1 MIKIREQII
10 PIYDAAYKIL
20 QKDISIKHIQAKDEQ
35 LKEMCPDKE
44 RTGIE
49 YKEYIHIKIMYKIKR
64 GNSNNRE
71 RKIFQR

>member
-49 YKEYIHIKIMYKIKR
+49 YKEYIGKDFHDER
-64 GNSNNRE
+64 GE
-71 RKIFQR
+71 TCYT